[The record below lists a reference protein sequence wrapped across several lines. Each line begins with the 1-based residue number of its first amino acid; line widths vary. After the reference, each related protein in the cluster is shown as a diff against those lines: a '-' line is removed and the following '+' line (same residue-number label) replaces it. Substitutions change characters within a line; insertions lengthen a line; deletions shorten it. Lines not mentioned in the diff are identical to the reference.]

1 MQTIKNMTKEI
12 FISVASFL
20 LLLLFLN
27 TYVVSVTKVSGES
40 MFPTFTT
47 DDQILFSKLSTY
59 SPLSYQRGDIVVCR
73 FGKQGGMTEY
83 AQDNT
88 ATYIKR
94 IIAIEGDI
102 VEIMDGKI
110 FVNDEDVTLHYWGD
124 VEIEDSLLRLK
135 IPKGHVFV
143 VGDNVNNS
151 IDSRIVSSI
160 PYSNIL
166 GKVIY
171 KIEYKNIFGE
181 NVNIKIP
188 SFIKMF

>member
-1 MQTIKNMTKEI
+1 MKKIKGIAKETTISI
-12 FISVASFL
+12 VSFL
-20 LLLLFLN
+20 LLLLFIN
-27 TYVVSVTKVSGES
+27 TYIISVTKVSGES

-59 SPLSYQRGDIVVCR
+59 SPMSYKRGDIVVCR
-73 FGKQGGMTEY
+73 FGRQGSTNEY
-83 AQDNT
+83 TQDNT
-88 ATYIKR
+88 STYIKR

-110 FVNDEDVTLHYWGD
+110 FVNDEDVTLRYWGA
-124 VEIEDSLLRLK
+124 VEVEDSLLRLK

-151 IDSRIVSSI
+151 IDSRIVNSI

-171 KIEYKNIFGE
+171 KIEYKNLFSE
-181 NVNIKIP
+181 NINIKIP
-188 SFIKMF
+188 SFIKID